1 MQSRVDVFAELRN
14 MLRDM
19 LAATAAGAVHGRIA
33 RAHGYVDGY
42 MRALL
47 DLGVASRHELLEVVA
62 SERERAGGPAIR
74 VIDLAT
80 AQGDTAAA

>member
-1 MQSRVDVFAELRN
+1 MESKVDVMNELRK
-14 MLRDM
+14 MLRDV
-19 LAATAAGAVHGRIA
+19 LAASAAGAVQGRFA

-42 MRALL
+42 MRAML
-47 DLGVASRHELLEVVA
+47 DLGVASKQQLLEVVA

-74 VIDLAT
+74 VIDLA

>member
-1 MQSRVDVFAELRN
+1 METRVEVMIELRN
-14 MLRDM
+14 MLRDV
-19 LAATAAGAVHGRIA
+19 LAASAAGAVHNRIA

-47 DLGVASRHELLEVVA
+47 DLGVATKQQLLEVVA

-74 VIDLAT
+74 VIDLA
-80 AQGDTAAA
+80 AQSDTAAA